1 MSFDLGNFLLLQM
14 AVGILAALFT
24 LMTSLRRLLARL
36 LHSACRGLH
45 RNVRPGDSGSLA
57 HALPGVPCA
66 YVHSRFFVMRDA
78 PPAPGTRDEFIAAAS
93 ATDATTQIIEQS
105 DLLERLGGVGALLRY
120 PVTADGAIASVG

>member
-1 MSFDLGNFLLLQM
+1 
-14 AVGILAALFT
+14 
-24 LMTSLRRLLARL
+24 
-36 LHSACRGLH
+36 
-45 RNVRPGDSGSLA
+45 
-57 HALPGVPCA
+57 
-66 YVHSRFFVMRDA
+66 MRDA